1 MRSLLFCQGEKNNG
15 CAVIWIDKHITYAL
29 PQIICARSC
38 IPKKRKHLWKKGRSC
53 FAENSLVEI
62 SCSSKKLSKALP
74 GLPAAKSGA
83 ARTSCSEASVCSGS
97 SES

>member
-1 MRSLLFCQGEKNNG
+1 MRSMPFSQGEKNNG
-15 CAVIWIDKHITYAL
+15 CAVIWIDNNITYAL
-29 PQIICARSC
+29 PKTVCARSC
-38 IPKKRKHLWKKGRSC
+38 IPKKRKHLWKKGRLC

-74 GLPAAKSGA
+74 GLTAAKSGA
-83 ARTSCSEASVCSGS
+83 ARTSCSEKSIWLGS